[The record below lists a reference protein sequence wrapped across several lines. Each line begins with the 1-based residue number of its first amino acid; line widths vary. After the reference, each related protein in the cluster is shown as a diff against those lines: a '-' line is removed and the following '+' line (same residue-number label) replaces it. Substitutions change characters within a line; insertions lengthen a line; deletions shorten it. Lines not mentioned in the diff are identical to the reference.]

1 MAIQPFRRDDTPYRS
16 LNWPG
21 VTVEYKEKNHIL
33 IQTPVPVQ
41 AVSSALW
48 GGGMALGT
56 HFVNW
61 KVPITYRCEDPV
73 ALMEQQIH
81 QWGYPVGETIGLQTA
96 AKLTHGAILEEE
108 GDQFRILCCVTAGTG
123 NGARAGKKRE
133 TFSAY
138 QCSTI
143 NIFLLL
149 DAHLT
154 PAAMVNGIIIATEA
168 KAAALQ
174 DLRIL
179 DEEGDAATGTT
190 TDAVVLG
197 VSQNKDFPLPH
208 QFAGA
213 ATTVGNAIGRLVYEG
228 VYTAVS
234 TQGEE

>member
-1 MAIQPFRRDDTPYRS
+1 M
-16 LNWPG
+16 
-21 VTVEYKEKNHIL
+21 TVEYRETDHLL
-33 IQTPVPVQ
+33 IQSPVSLQ
-41 AVSSALW
+41 TLSSALW
-48 GGGMALGT
+48 GGGMDEGT

-61 KVPITYRCEDPV
+61 RVPITYRCEDPV
-73 ALMEQQIH
+73 SLMEQQIG
-81 QWGYPVGETIGLQTA
+81 QWGYPLEQTIGFQTA

-123 NGARAGKKRE
+123 NSARAGKKRE

-138 QCSTI
+138 QCNTI

-154 PAAMVNGIIIATEA
+154 PAAMVNGIIMATEA
-168 KAAALQ
+168 KVAALQ

-179 DEEGDAATGTT
+179 DEEGEVATGTT

-197 VSQNKDFPLPH
+197 VSQNSAFPLPH